1 MAWYQP
7 TDDKQRANKSRN
19 EKPSRG
25 RCPTGNTVLGPELKP
40 AEVTVVHNEWRM
52 KRLQISD
59 ESPKA
64 QSWKTPEIGNS
75 PEKKKRR
82 EKKKETTQL
91 EARYKVYPNM
101 NPAEDNSSRPQ
112 LSYKKTNNKK

>member
-7 TDDKQRANKSRN
+7 TDDKERANKSRN

-25 RCPTGNTVLGPELKP
+25 GCPTGNTGLDPELKP

-64 QSWKTPEIGNS
+64 QNWKTPEIGNS
-75 PEKKKRR
+75 PEKK
-82 EKKKETTQL
+82 EKKRKKKQ
-91 EARYKVYPNM
+91 PNLKHDVKFIQTWIQQKTIPLGL
-101 NPAEDNSSRPQ
+101 NRVS
-112 LSYKKTNNKK
+112 KK